1 MKTYSAKVVQIVE
14 SGDAILQF
22 SKNMIQDLDWK
33 AGDKLKIYI
42 EEDDDIILENITAL
56 IRNRK

>member
-22 SKNMIQDLDWK
+22 PKNMIQDLDWK

-42 EEDDDIILENITAL
+42 EDDDIILENITVL
-56 IRNRK
+56 LKNRK